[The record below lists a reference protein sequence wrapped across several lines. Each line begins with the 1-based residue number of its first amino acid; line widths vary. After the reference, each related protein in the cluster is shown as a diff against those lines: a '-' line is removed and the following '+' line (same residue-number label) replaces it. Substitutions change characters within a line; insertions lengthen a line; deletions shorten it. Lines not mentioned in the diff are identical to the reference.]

1 MTFTTHQSFLMF
13 SVQDAA
19 CSTVHQ
25 DTAEASEV
33 VAGTAQEA
41 QSVAGSSVSPLSPWR
56 SRSSISTGTFG
67 LLAVIIVY
75 VFSFLPLSLSL
86 EV

>member
-1 MTFTTHQSFLMF
+1 MLRVPQHVSRSTVLCLCV

-19 CSTVHQ
+19 CSTIHQ

-41 QSVAGSSVSPLSPWR
+41 QSVAGSSVSPLSPRR
-56 SRSSISTGTFG
+56 SGSSISTG
-67 LLAVIIVY
+67 I
-75 VFSFLPLSLSL
+75 
-86 EV
+86 